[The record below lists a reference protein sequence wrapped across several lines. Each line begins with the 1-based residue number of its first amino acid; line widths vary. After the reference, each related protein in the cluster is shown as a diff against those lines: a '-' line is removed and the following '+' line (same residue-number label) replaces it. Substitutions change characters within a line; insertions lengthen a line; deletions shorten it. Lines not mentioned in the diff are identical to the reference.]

1 MASNSLRFGR
11 RVHQFNGALSMK
23 GHPKFSFQRLRGII
37 SKEFMQMRRDR
48 LTFAMMLGIP
58 LIQLTLFGYAINSDP
73 RHLPAAVLLAGQG
86 AQGRTLL
93 YAMKNST
100 YFDFVREVKT
110 EDEGHDLLARRQ
122 VQFVINIP
130 QNFSRDFVRGDR
142 PALLVEADATDPAA
156 TGNAIGSLDS
166 LVTNALQND
175 LKGPLDSLA
184 ASKGPIDVRVHA
196 LYNPEVITQYNIVPG
211 LMGVILTMTMIMIT
225 GLAITRERERGTM
238 ENLLSMPTRPSEVLI
253 GKIVPYIMVGYIQVM
268 VILLA
273 AYFLFHVPIQGS
285 ILLLL
290 IVALVFIA
298 ANLAMGITFSTIA
311 KNQLQAM
318 QMTFFV
324 FLPSILLSGFMF
336 PFRGMPYWAQIIGE
350 VFPLTHFLRIVRG
363 ILLKGN
369 TVVDV
374 SLQLWQIAL
383 FALIVL
389 TIGIKRYRQT
399 LD

>member
-1 MASNSLRFGR
+1 MNR
-11 RVHQFNGALSMK
+11 
-23 GHPKFSFQRLRGII
+23 HPKFSFQRLRGII
-37 SKEFMQMRRDR
+37 SKEFLQMRRDR

-58 LIQLTLFGYAINSDP
+58 LLQLTLFGYAINSDP
-73 RHLPAAVLLAGQG
+73 RHLPTAVLMADHG

-93 YAMKNST
+93 YALKNST

-110 EDEGHDLLARRQ
+110 EDEGHDLLARGQ

-130 QNFSRDFVRGDR
+130 QNFSRDLLRGDR
-142 PALLVEADATDPAA
+142 PTLLVEADATDPAA
-156 TGNAIGSLDS
+156 TGIALGSLEPLFD
-166 LVTNALQND
+166 VALQND
-175 LKGPLDSLA
+175 LKGMLTPLA
-184 ASKGPIDVRVHA
+184 ATSGPIDLRVHS

-211 LMGVILTMTMIMIT
+211 LMGVILTMTMVMIT

-253 GKIVPYIMVGYIQVM
+253 GKIVPYILVGYIQVA
-268 VILLA
+268 VILVA
-273 AYFLFHVPIQGS
+273 AYFLFHVPMQGS
-285 ILLLL
+285 ILLLA
-290 IVALVFIA
+290 IVAFVFIV

-311 KNQLQAM
+311 KNQLQAV
-318 QMTFFV
+318 QMAFFV

-336 PFRGMPYWAQIIGE
+336 PFRGMPHWAQTVGE

-369 TVVDV
+369 NVIDV
-374 SLQLWQIAL
+374 SLQLWQIVL
-383 FALIVL
+383 FAVIVL
-389 TIGIKRYRQT
+389 AIGIKRYRQT

>member
-1 MASNSLRFGR
+1 
-11 RVHQFNGALSMK
+11 MK
-23 GHPKFSFQRLRGII
+23 HPKFSFERLRGII
-37 SKEFMQMRRDR
+37 SKEFLQMRRDR

-58 LIQLTLFGYAINSDP
+58 LLQLTLFGYAINSDP
-73 RHLPAAVLLAGQG
+73 RHLPTAVLMADHG

-93 YAMKNST
+93 YALKNST
-100 YFDFVREVKT
+100 YFDFVREVQT
-110 EDEGHDLLARRQ
+110 EDEGHDLLARGQ

-130 QNFSRDFVRGDR
+130 QNFSRDLLRGDR

-156 TGNAIGSLDS
+156 TGIALGSLEPLFD
-166 LVTNALQND
+166 VALQND
-175 LKGPLDSLA
+175 LKGMLAPLA
-184 ASKGPIDVRVHA
+184 ATSGPIDLRVHS

-211 LMGVILTMTMIMIT
+211 LMGVILTMTMVMIT

-253 GKIVPYIMVGYIQVM
+253 GKIVPYILVGYIQVA
-268 VILLA
+268 VILVA
-273 AYFLFHVPIQGS
+273 AYFLFHVPMQGS
-285 ILLLL
+285 ILLLAV
-290 IVALVFIA
+290 VALVFIV

-311 KNQLQAM
+311 KNQLQAV
-318 QMTFFV
+318 QMAFFV

-336 PFRGMPYWAQIIGE
+336 PFRGMPHWAQVVGE

-369 TVVDV
+369 NVIDV
-374 SLQLWQIAL
+374 SLQLWQIVL
-383 FALIVL
+383 FAVIVL
-389 TIGIKRYRQT
+389 AIGIKRYRQT